1 MFADICC
8 LIYECRHI
16 ANTLQSRSAS
26 TDEHK
31 LSAVCVFALGTRL
44 HWLPSGFILLVYLFK
59 RLPMPPCSNYATAHG
74 GISVFEF
81 LSGCCIC
88 KQQQLMSSQVITVI
102 ICIITNSFNCR
113 LSLIIVFS
121 PSPCTKVSLKMAS
134 DCWWSQSC
142 NSFEGNKTVSSYS
155 AIILVVPGFPVFLKI
170 NLEIQIKPS
179 SLLPFNRSFL
189 WQHEYFSRSTL
200 KLSKTTTLC
209 LSHIETLRRINNAWG
224 VTLSA
229 HPERNP
235 KGAEITS

>member
-102 ICIITNSFNCR
+102 ICIITNSFNVIADSVL
-113 LSLIIVFS
+113 LSFFHHLHA
-121 PSPCTKVSLKMAS
+121 PK
-134 DCWWSQSC
+134 
-142 NSFEGNKTVSSYS
+142 
-155 AIILVVPGFPVFLKI
+155 FL
-170 NLEIQIKPS
+170 
-179 SLLPFNRSFL
+179 
-189 WQHEYFSRSTL
+189 
-200 KLSKTTTLC
+200 
-209 LSHIETLRRINNAWG
+209 
-224 VTLSA
+224 
-229 HPERNP
+229 
-235 KGAEITS
+235 

>member
-102 ICIITNSFNCR
+102 ICIITNSFNVIADSVLLSFFHHLHAPKFLWRWHLTAGGLRAATVSKVTRLQVHIVQSFWLCR
-113 LSLIIVFS
+113 GFLF
-121 PSPCTKVSLKMAS
+121 SLKS
-134 DCWWSQSC
+134 
-142 NSFEGNKTVSSYS
+142 
-155 AIILVVPGFPVFLKI
+155 I
-170 NLEIQIKPS
+170 
-179 SLLPFNRSFL
+179 
-189 WQHEYFSRSTL
+189 
-200 KLSKTTTLC
+200 
-209 LSHIETLRRINNAWG
+209 
-224 VTLSA
+224 
-229 HPERNP
+229 
-235 KGAEITS
+235 